1 MPRFKPFRH
10 QNHARAI
17 PSDQFKPIRPFRPE
31 DENVAAIRICVQSF
45 CHKRYEAMNP
55 FAKIDRLR
63 GDQNLEIGTN
73 RYHGARRSYAN
84 TNLNVSLSARDET
97 LMSAPSISI
106 SIIPPCDKRAD
117 FSSLLGFGIV
127 TGTKTGGTKLG

>member
-1 MPRFKPFRH
+1 
-10 QNHARAI
+10 
-17 PSDQFKPIRPFRPE
+17 
-31 DENVAAIRICVQSF
+31 
-45 CHKRYEAMNP
+45 MNP
-55 FAKIDRLR
+55 FAEIDRLR

-73 RYHGARRSYAN
+73 RYHGARGSSAN

-106 SIIPPCDKRAD
+106 SIIPPCDKRAG

-127 TGTKTGGTKLG
+127 TGTKTEGTKIG